1 MTTCKYPAQGM
12 MRGTSVIGVY
22 VAEQLLQT
30 GLVQRVM
37 AVVVLQKHKM
47 QRIEKEINNDKK

>member
-1 MTTCKYPAQGM
+1 